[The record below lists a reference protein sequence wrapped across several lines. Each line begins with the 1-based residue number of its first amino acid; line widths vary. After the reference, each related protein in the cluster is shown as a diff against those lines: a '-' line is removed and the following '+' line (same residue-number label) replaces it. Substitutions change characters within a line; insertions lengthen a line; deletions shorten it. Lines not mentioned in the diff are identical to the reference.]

1 MVLSFLSFQAH
12 IKAVGQ
18 VDASLHYTMKTAVS
32 CMDPKIRSIKDNL
45 GTKFDFL
52 AKTLGC
58 IERGMCV
65 CACRGQGY
73 LQAASGEESAD
84 MLHSGNGTFRHM
96 GHLLHM
102 PAHIFVRL
110 GRYPYTPDCLVC

>member
-1 MVLSFLSFQAH
+1 MQA
-12 IKAVGQ
+12 VWQ
-18 VDASLHYTMKTAVS
+18 VNSSLQDSWLHG
-32 CMDPKIRSIKDNL
+32 KD
-45 GTKFDFL
+45 G
-52 AKTLGC
+52 
-58 IERGMCV
+58 CV

-73 LQAASGEESAD
+73 LQAAGGETSAD

-110 GRYPYTPDCLVC
+110 GRYLSTPDGLLC